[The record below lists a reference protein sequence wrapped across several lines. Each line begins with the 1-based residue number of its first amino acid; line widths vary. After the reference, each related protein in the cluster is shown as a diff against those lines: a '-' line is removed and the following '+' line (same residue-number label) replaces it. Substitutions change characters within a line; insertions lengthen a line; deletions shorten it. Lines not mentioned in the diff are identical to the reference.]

1 MGEISL
7 SSACVHLYHD
17 ANTYLQRDRGQIERS
32 MVGRSIKGELGEL
45 NLISD
50 LNSELLVEIINFQ
63 LIIPNYTPTIKL
75 KIVKNTI

>member
-1 MGEISL
+1 
-7 SSACVHLYHD
+7 
-17 ANTYLQRDRGQIERS
+17 